1 MAAGKQA
8 YKAFPKHSKK
18 VLILQMAKW
27 WERKDGQV
35 VCANQQVVNAIAT
48 FLDPSDIARIQF
60 RYRSGSNTGS
70 GRLSSRKRVV
80 SAEARARV
88 IQAAKVATEREEA
101 AIKNA
106 IISGIRPRGG
116 GAEVQLWSY

>member
-48 FLDPSDIARIQF
+48 FLDPLPTLPEFSVATDPEAIQ
-60 RYRSGSNTGS
+60 
-70 GRLSSRKRVV
+70 
-80 SAEARARV
+80 EAGDCLRAR
-88 IQAAKVATEREEA
+88 E
-101 AIKNA
+101 
-106 IISGIRPRGG
+106 
-116 GAEVQLWSY
+116 WSPQR